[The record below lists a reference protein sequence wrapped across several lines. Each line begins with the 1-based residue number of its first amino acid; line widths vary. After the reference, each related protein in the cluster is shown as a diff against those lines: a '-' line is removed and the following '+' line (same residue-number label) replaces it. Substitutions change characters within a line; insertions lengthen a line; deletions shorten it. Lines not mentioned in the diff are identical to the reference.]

1 MRQVKGKK
9 HEIGKKT
16 DADESVGFFFCCCCL
31 VYARRFLGCLYIFL
45 FVPFI
50 IFVCLHQREEEK
62 RWATALFLN
71 VLIFKEEAKQRNLI
85 VHKCLRSYLITR
97 NGPKTYTV
105 DYW

>member
-1 MRQVKGKK
+1 MPVVFL
-9 HEIGKKT
+9 
-16 DADESVGFFFCCCCL
+16 A
-31 VYARRFLGCLYIFL
+31 VYIFFL

-85 VHKCLRSYLITR
+85 VDIESVGGRCLFLT
-97 NGPKTYTV
+97 
-105 DYW
+105 